1 MKKLFALI
9 ITAALILSFAACGG
23 SGKNDPSEP
32 DAKDTD
38 AQVSQSEAG
47 TEDAAG
53 EPSAEQPDDYALIE
67 AEKAKLT
74 GKWTMNGVEE
84 ISLVFNE
91 DGTGRYTFMSDKNI
105 GFTYVVSVSH
115 ETYGNGAA
123 YNDFLLNM
131 TYETGEVEDIIF
143 FFNEE
148 TGNLAFHNSENGG
161 YSGVIDYAEWTRK

>member
-38 AQVSQSEAG
+38 AQVSQSEAV

-53 EPSAEQPDDYALIE
+53 EPSAEQPDDDALIE

-84 ISLVFNE
+84 ISRVFNE
-91 DGTGRYTFMSDKNI
+91 DGTCKFKISLIARDGYHDATYKLLDGGSIEIKGENLTIENATYSLDGDVLEIKSD
-105 GFTYVVSVSH
+105 T
-115 ETYGNGAA
+115 
-123 YNDFLLNM
+123 LNAK
-131 TYETGEVEDIIF
+131 
-143 FFNEE
+143 FN
-148 TGNLAFHNSENGG
+148 
-161 YSGVIDYAEWTRK
+161 RQK